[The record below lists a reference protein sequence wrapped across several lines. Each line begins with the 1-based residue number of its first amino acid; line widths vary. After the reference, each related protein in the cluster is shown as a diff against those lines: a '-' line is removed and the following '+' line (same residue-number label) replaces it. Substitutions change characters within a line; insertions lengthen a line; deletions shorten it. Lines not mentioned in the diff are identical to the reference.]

1 MFRVKDFILMDVI
14 DIKGK
19 KIGFIKDIII
29 DFNKGEVKG
38 FVISPYNLFLGNRII
53 LKPNIISFNKAMVIN
68 GWSKDEFLTFS
79 SIKNMDVKNKYGD
92 IIGIVEDLL
101 FHEFTFKIKGI
112 IVSLGILKN
121 FMIGKKI
128 LLINSVILGE
138 KYILNYKDYNKVD
151 FISIPH
157 KLFMEVESHEKNI

>member
-1 MFRVKDFILMDVI
+1 
-14 DIKGK
+14 
-19 KIGFIKDIII
+19 
-29 DFNKGEVKG
+29 
-38 FVISPYNLFLGNRII
+38 
-53 LKPNIISFNKAMVIN
+53 MVIN